1 MFSLFLTLFFFGFSI
16 FIHELGHYL
25 AAKRRGLFVP
35 KFSIGFGPKLAS
47 WKIQETEFCISL
59 LPLGGYVALPQ
70 LAELKAIEGIYTIPE
85 SYKQTLSA
93 YDKILVALMGPMF
106 NFLLALAL
114 AFILW
119 IHGVL
124 RFSNEMSTTVGYIF
138 PRLPSSS
145 GMITNPTLEAGLQL
159 GDVILSVDECPVQH
173 FEAIQQAICLGSG
186 HDDQGQAIAQLQIRR
201 GDAAQPLTLHPIKIR
216 LSENTSESFRS
227 IGIVPASPLKISR
240 VIADS
245 PASQVGLQSG
255 DQLLSIDG
263 QKLYSLQQLQAYLQE
278 HTSTVQMGIKRDREA
293 ITLPIKTSTI
303 SLTKPFWKL
312 ENKAGQELF
321 CLIPKHLPASP
332 QVNLSEITFEVGF
345 SSMQG
350 FSPSLLTAGDI
361 WLPPSTA
368 ASLTFQDVE
377 QFLSSC
383 EGQTLRFQ
391 KRDGSICEYPL
402 REYDLQ
408 YVPETSVQRL
418 GIECHP
424 EMVWVHVSPWQQIAN
439 DIQQSYQ
446 TLRGLLSPHS
456 DIAARH
462 LMGPPGIFRTMNH
475 LAAHNIWNL
484 LAFLVMLNVNLAM
497 INLLPLPVLD
507 GGHIVLAGLQKMA
520 KNRIPM
526 QWWYRGQ
533 AVFIFLLLGLMLY
546 VSFHD
551 IRRWTDDC
559 RDRAIVKFQEQIH
572 FHS

>member
-1 MFSLFLTLFFFGFSI
+1 MISLFLTLFFFGFSI

-35 KFSIGFGPKLAS
+35 KFSIGFGPKLIS

-70 LAELKAIEGIYTIPE
+70 LAELKAIEGIYSIPE
-85 SYKQTLSA
+85 SHKRNLSA

-106 NFLLALAL
+106 NFLLALTL
-114 AFILW
+114 ASILW
-119 IHGVL
+119 IHGVP

-138 PRLPSSS
+138 PHLPNPS
-145 GMITNPTLEAGLQL
+145 GMISNPTLAAGLQP

-186 HDDQGQAIAQLQIRR
+186 HDDQGQATAQLQIRR
-201 GDAAQPLTLHPIKIR
+201 GDTVQSLTLHPIKIR
-216 LSENTSESFRS
+216 LSGSASESFRS
-227 IGIVPASPLKISR
+227 IGIIPASTLKISR
-240 VIADS
+240 IIADS
-245 PASQVGLQSG
+245 PASQAGLQLG
-255 DQLLSIDG
+255 DQLLAIDG
-263 QKLYSLQQLQAYLQE
+263 QKLYSLQQLQTYLQE
-278 HTSTVQMGIKRDREA
+278 HSSTVQMGIKRGEET

-303 SLTKPFWKL
+303 ALTKPFWKL

-321 CLIPKHLPASP
+321 CLIPRHLPASP

-345 SSMQG
+345 SDTQG
-350 FSPSLLTAGDI
+350 SSSSLLAPGDI
-361 WLPPSTA
+361 WLAPPTA
-368 ASLTFQDVE
+368 ASRPFQDME
-377 QFLSSC
+377 QFLSNC
-383 EGQTLRFQ
+383 GGQTLLFQ
-391 KRDGSICEYPL
+391 KSDGSICEYPL
-402 REYDLQ
+402 GEYDVHH
-408 YVPETSVQRL
+408 VPETSVQRL

-424 EMVWVHVSPWQQIAN
+424 EMVWVHISPWQQIVN

-484 LAFLVMLNVNLAM
+484 LVFLVMLNVNLAM

-507 GGHIVLAGLQKMA
+507 GGHILLAGLQKMA

-533 AVFIFLLLGLMLY
+533 AVFIFFLLGLMLY

-551 IRRWTDDC
+551 IRRWTDDY
-559 RDRAIVKFQEQIH
+559 RNRATVKFQEQIH